1 MYSKTQDVDIVVSE
15 QSLDQEDIKETIAD
29 ADSRYYL
36 VPSKRG
42 SFQKLYCRL
51 PGWATDSTRCVKVDI
66 LVPPTLNLPTINGSE
81 TYRIS
86 DIPVMPI
93 FDLLVMKTQGWW
105 DDRNSNRPDLRA
117 KERDNVSDIFALLD
131 CATQGNVSYANEAKK
146 YRHSREFMNHARTL
160 VNKFVS
166 AYDRPR
172 QWRALG
178 FPV

>member
-1 MYSKTQDVDIVVSE
+1 
-15 QSLDQEDIKETIAD
+15 
-29 ADSRYYL
+29 
-36 VPSKRG
+36 
-42 SFQKLYCRL
+42 
-51 PGWATDSTRCVKVDI
+51 
-66 LVPPTLNLPTINGSE
+66 
-81 TYRIS
+81 
-86 DIPVMPI
+86 MPI